1 MVENDI
7 DVRLMFFISA
17 SSCKRRIFFFPYKYI
32 RFALDEYKKS
42 YVFVWEKKK
51 NITLLFLNFF
61 LDEYKKS
68 LKTKNFF

>member
-1 MVENDI
+1 MAENDI

-42 YVFVWEKKK
+42 YVFVWKEKK
-51 NITLLFLNFF
+51 
-61 LDEYKKS
+61 
-68 LKTKNFF
+68 LKT